1 MAQTKPTSPF
11 YTKLAM
17 VLVSLIALFYIADL
31 GKSILAPL
39 VFALLFAV
47 LLLPLANFLE
57 KRIRLPRSMASLLAV
72 LLLILALLGLLYLV
86 GSQISNLAEDWPQ
99 FKQQVM
105 ASLGN
110 LQHWISVTFHIRI
123 KQQMTYIDNATSHLL
138 ASGSSVIGDTLL
150 SLSSLILFLV
160 FIMIDT
166 FFLLYYRR
174 LLIRFLVAVFKEE
187 NAEMVYDI
195 IAEIQS
201 RIRQYIMGLVL
212 EMLIVAAA
220 TCVALWILGVK
231 YAILLGLITGLF
243 NIIPYIGIF
252 TALLL
257 STLVTFA
264 TAGAT
269 KLLLVVA
276 TIFGIHLIDANVLLP
291 VIVGSKVRIN
301 ALITV
306 LGVIIGEALWGI
318 PGTFLAIP
326 VIAMLKIV
334 FDRIDSLKPWGLLL
348 GDERDEHHP
357 ESLKKEIKRE
367 GRPQGTGDNTKE
379 GAAPASATE
388 EKPASASSAGEEKS
402 DRGHK
407 EEQIP
412 AKPGDPDQ

>member
-1 MAQTKPTSPF
+1 MALTKPTPPF

-17 VLVSLIALFYIADL
+17 VLISLIAIFYIADL

-47 LLLPLANFLE
+47 LLLPVANFME
-57 KRIRLPRSMASLLAV
+57 KRLRFPRSLASLMAV
-72 LLLILALLGLLYLV
+72 LLLVMSLLGLLFLV
-86 GSQISNLAEDWPQ
+86 GSQISNLADDWPQ

-105 ASLGN
+105 NSLAS
-110 LQHWISVTFHIRI
+110 LQHWISVKFHIRI
-123 KQQMTYIDNATSHLL
+123 KQQMNYIDNAASSLL
-138 ASGSSVIGDTLL
+138 ATGSSVLGDAVL
-150 SLSSLILFLV
+150 SLSSLVLSLV

-174 LLIRFLVAVFKEE
+174 LIIRFLVAVFKEE
-187 NAEMVYDI
+187 NAVTVYDI

-201 RIRQYIMGLVL
+201 RIRQYILGLVL
-212 EMLIVAAA
+212 EMLIVAGA
-220 TCVALWILGVK
+220 TCLALWILGVK

-276 TIFGIHLIDANVLLP
+276 TIFGIHLVDANILLP
-291 VIVGSKVRIN
+291 LIVGSKVRIN

-306 LGVIIGEALWGI
+306 LAVIIGESVWGI

-326 VIAMLKIV
+326 IIAIAKIV
-334 FDRIDSLKPWGLLL
+334 FDRIDSLKPWGLLF
-348 GDERDEHHP
+348 GDEKDEQHP
-357 ESLKKEIKRE
+357 EPLKKEIKRK
-367 GRPQGTGDNTKE
+367 GRPAEPGENEPYPTGEKGPVTS
-379 GAAPASATE
+379 APTPPDESA
-388 EKPASASSAGEEKS
+388 KS
-402 DRGHK
+402 
-407 EEQIP
+407 Q
-412 AKPGDPDQ
+412 